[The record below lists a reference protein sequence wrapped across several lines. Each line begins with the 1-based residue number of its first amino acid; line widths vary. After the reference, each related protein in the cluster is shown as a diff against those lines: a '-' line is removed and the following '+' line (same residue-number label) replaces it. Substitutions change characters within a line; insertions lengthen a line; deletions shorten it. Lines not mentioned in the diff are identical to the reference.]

1 MTDNLPFEDTLL
13 TAEQAAEMLGLTR
26 AALYQAVAA
35 GRLPNPCYPA
45 SRAPRW
51 WKARL
56 IEAVNATE
64 MRPRDAKAARRKA
77 KLARLFTATT

>member
-1 MTDNLPFEDTLL
+1 MTENPPFEDALL
-13 TAEQAAEMLGLTR
+13 TAEQAAKMLGLTR
-26 AALYQAVAA
+26 AALYQQVAA
-35 GRLPNPCYPA
+35 GRLPAPCYVAP
-45 SRAPRW
+45 RAPRW

-77 KLARLFTATT
+77 KLDRLFTTTA